1 MFSLTLIGAII
12 MTNSVASQN
21 IRLEETNARSAVN
34 RTDVTNSAN
43 AMNPMAL
50 RVAKQMGSLDAIRA
64 RFDPAEANVPAV
76 RRTINQEGPEI
87 LLQMQNLDIEG
98 LASKMEAARADGTLR
113 QLGGAKGEEAADQ
126 ISATLRK
133 LNGVEKKLNQSGIN
147 ETYALEKAKHAFG
160 QRQLDE
166 NIPGL
171 AKVFNITGND
181 TASNIIEKM
190 GNEKVSDGLKKIA
203 PMLEKME
210 NGGNLAEIATG
221 LVNSSQALEGLPK
234 CPSCTSFTSHCVK
247 CETLET
253 AFEINKYPPTSIMMS
268 ESKQKK
274 LADAEKIYDKMTS
287 VCQPKMLC
295 SIFASALQ
303 KSIQTQMPDIV
314 QGMAK
319 CNCKRYAGTDADDEI
334 GRARVLNRVNGAD
347 HGVGAD
353 DSDTEGGVSGE
364 SDRVK
369 ISKAAI
375 HSLMLLIY
383 APF

>member
-43 AMNPMAL
+43 AINPMAL
-50 RVAKQMGSLDAIRA
+50 ERVAKQMGIL
-64 RFDPAEANVPAV
+64 DPAEANVPAV
-76 RRTINQEGPEI
+76 RRTIHQEGPEI
-87 LLQMQNLDIEG
+87 LRQMQNLDIDG
-98 LASKMEAARADGTLR
+98 L
-113 QLGGAKGEEAADQ
+113 AKGEAAADQ

-133 LNGVEKKLNQSGIN
+133 LNGVEKKPNQLGIN

-253 AFEINKYPPTSIMMS
+253 AFEINKNPPTSIMMS

>member
-1 MFSLTLIGAII
+1 

-43 AMNPMAL
+43 VVNPMAL
-50 RVAKQMGSLDAIRA
+50 ERVAKQMGSLDAIQ
-64 RFDPAEANVPAV
+64 AEANVSAV

-87 LLQMQNLDIEG
+87 LRQI
-98 LASKMEAARADGTLR
+98 LASKMEEARADGMLR

-133 LNGVEKKLNQSGIN
+133 LNGVKKKLNQSGIN

-253 AFEINKYPPTSIMMS
+253 TFEINKNPPTSIMIS
-268 ESKQKK
+268 T
-274 LADAEKIYDKMTS
+274 YDK
-287 VCQPKMLC
+287 
-295 SIFASALQ
+295 
-303 KSIQTQMPDIV
+303 
-314 QGMAK
+314 
-319 CNCKRYAGTDADDEI
+319 N
-334 GRARVLNRVNGAD
+334 
-347 HGVGAD
+347 
-353 DSDTEGGVSGE
+353 
-364 SDRVK
+364 
-369 ISKAAI
+369 
-375 HSLMLLIY
+375 
-383 APF
+383 